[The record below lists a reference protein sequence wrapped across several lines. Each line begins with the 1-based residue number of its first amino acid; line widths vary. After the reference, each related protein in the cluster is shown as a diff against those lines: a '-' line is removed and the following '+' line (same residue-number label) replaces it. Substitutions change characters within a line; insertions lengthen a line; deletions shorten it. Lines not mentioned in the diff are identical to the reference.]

1 MTYDRDMPSHQN
13 TDQTRLLDQVLGM
26 YRESFK
32 NYRGEFGLLDSEK
45 WFKDLQVDYILEV
58 LLANLNYTTL
68 LCESI
73 LEQTENELSDPGEQ
87 FMPEYDLGY
96 LIAEDCTSILEFAF
110 RNEEY
115 VRDSLTTELFFSF
128 IQYFNLSN
136 SANRFGWL
144 DVNKRLASA
153 LVQLIEFNP
162 DLSDELNLWAQ
173 DVDELDDDDFKD
185 DEISPDLLWKHE
197 FIGNV
202 REYSESKVVSDK

>member
-13 TDQTRLLDQVLGM
+13 TDQTRLLDQVLGL

-73 LEQTENELSDPGEQ
+73 LEQTENELSDSGEQ
-87 FMPEYDLGY
+87 FMPDYDLGY

-162 DLSDELNLWAQ
+162 DLSDVLNLWAQ

>member
-1 MTYDRDMPSHQN
+1 MPSHQN

-73 LEQTENELSDPGEQ
+73 LEQTENELSDSEER
-87 FMPEYDLGY
+87 FMPDYDLGY
-96 LIAEDCTSILEFAF
+96 LIAEDCTSILVFAS

-115 VRDSLTTELFFSF
+115 VRESLTTELFFSF

-162 DLSDELNLWAQ
+162 DLSDVLNLWAQ
-173 DVDELDDDDFKD
+173 DIDELDDDDFKD
-185 DEISPDLLWKHE
+185 DEIPPDLLWKHE
-197 FIGNV
+197 FIGSV
-202 REYSESKVVSDK
+202 REYSESKVVSEK

>member
-73 LEQTENELSDPGEQ
+73 LEQTENELSDSREK
-87 FMPEYDLGY
+87 FMPDYDLGY

>member
-73 LEQTENELSDPGEQ
+73 LEQTENELSGSGEQ
-87 FMPEYDLGY
+87 FMPDYDLGY

-162 DLSDELNLWAQ
+162 DLSDVLNLWAQ